1 MKDTLTL
8 LRGLPGA
15 GKTTFANYIM
25 YLAERDPAFPLTVIS
40 ADDFFT
46 DEDGNYNF
54 NPGLLPSAHAECYER
69 TRQALLQGF
78 DVIVTNTFTTE
89 KELKP
94 YLELAEVFGV
104 QTHVLTVENWHGN
117 SSIHNVPE
125 QTIDKM
131 EQRFVHRL
139 R

>member
-15 GKTTFANYIM
+15 GKTTVANYITG
-25 YLAERDPAFPLTVIS
+25 LAKRTSYPLLVIS

-94 YLELAEVFGV
+94 YLELGSEFGV

-125 QTIDKM
+125 PTIDKM